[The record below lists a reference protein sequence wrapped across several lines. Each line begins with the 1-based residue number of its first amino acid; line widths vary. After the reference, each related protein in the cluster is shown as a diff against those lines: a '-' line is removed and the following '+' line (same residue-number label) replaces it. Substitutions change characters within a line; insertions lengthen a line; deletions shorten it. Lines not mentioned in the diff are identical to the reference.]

1 MAVELILRPDLGKRP
16 LRLKCR
22 FKVEPQPSPRQLE
35 LAKNHCADLFVQEM
49 AKQGFAYMS
58 QFQFRITGPYVFME
72 PSSPP
77 SPKRLRAKDMLPQV
91 AQGARFL
98 DEGETGVQEMPAIL
112 YTEYWE
118 YELSAVFL
126 HDTIMGEYALPH
138 EEKEA
143 FTA

>member
-1 MAVELILRPDLGKRP
+1 MTVELILRPDLGKRP

-22 FKVEPQPSPRQLE
+22 FKIEPAPSPRQLE
-35 LAKNHCADLFVQEM
+35 VAKNHCADLFVQEM

-58 QFQFRITGPYVFME
+58 QFHFRITGPYVFME
-72 PSSPP
+72 PSLLPRP
-77 SPKRLRAKDMLPQV
+77 IRMRAKDMLPHV

-98 DEGETGVQEMPAIL
+98 DEGATGAQEMPTIQ

-126 HDTIMGEYALPH
+126 HDTILGEYALPH

-143 FTA
+143 FR